1 MPEDEVSMAK
11 KQPRKATEVDL
22 ENTDGNVDKIRE
34 ILFGGQM
41 RDYEQRFADL
51 EDRLTRN
58 IEVISRNLEKRVDRL
73 DAYAK
78 RELEKLGDQF
88 KEERQARRKD
98 DKSRAREFKDL
109 ANQVEAWCGELE
121 EGLGEE
127 AQTLRRSLQEQS
139 EELSA
144 MISDVHDE
152 LSKSFSGETRNLADA
167 KLARED
173 MADLLA
179 EMALRLKKE

>member
-1 MPEDEVSMAK
+1 MAK
-11 KQPRKATEVDL
+11 KQTKKSSEVDL
-22 ENTDGNVDKIRE
+22 DNADGNVDKIRE

-58 IEVISRNLEKRVDRL
+58 IDVMSRNMEKRVDRL

-78 RELEKLGDQF
+78 RELEKLSGQF

-98 DKSRAREFKDL
+98 GKSSARELKDL
-109 ANQVEAWCGELE
+109 SSQFESWCTELE

-127 AQTLRRSLQEQS
+127 SQALRRSLQEQS
-139 EELSA
+139 EELSG
-144 MISDVHDE
+144 MISDVHNE
-152 LSKSFSGETRNLADA
+152 MSKSLSGETRNLANA
-167 KLARED
+167 KLARDD
-173 MADLLA
+173 MAELLA
-179 EMALRLKKE
+179 EMALRLKKDVKLPDA

>member
-1 MPEDEVSMAK
+1 MAK
-11 KQPRKATEVDL
+11 KQSKERSEVDL
-22 ENTDGNVDKIRE
+22 DNADGNVDKIRE

-41 RDYEQRFADL
+41 RDYEQRFSDL
-51 EDRLTRN
+51 EDRLTRS
-58 IEVISRNLEKRVDRL
+58 IEAMSRNLEKRVERL

-78 RELEKLGDQF
+78 RELEKLGDKF

-98 DKSRAREFKDL
+98 GKSAERELKEL
-109 ANQVEAWCGELE
+109 AGQVETWFAELE
-121 EGLGEE
+121 EGVGEE
-127 AQTLRRSLQEQS
+127 SQALRRSLQEQS
-139 EELSA
+139 EELSG

-152 LSKSFSGETRNLADA
+152 LSKSLSGEARNLADA

-179 EMALRLKKE
+179 EMALRLKKDLKLPDA

>member
-1 MPEDEVSMAK
+1 MAK
-11 KQPRKATEVDL
+11 KQTRKGSSVDL

-51 EDRLTRN
+51 EDRLARN
-58 IEVISRNLEKRVDRL
+58 IDVISRNLEKRVDRL

-78 RELEKLGDQF
+78 RELEKLGEQL

-98 DKSRAREFKDL
+98 DKSSARDL
-109 ANQVEAWCGELE
+109 KYLSQQVESWVAELE

-127 AQTLRRSLQEQS
+127 SKALRLSLQEQS
-139 EELSA
+139 EELSG
-144 MISDVHDE
+144 MISDVHDQ
-152 LSKSFSGETRNLADA
+152 LSKSLSGETRNLAAA
-167 KLARED
+167 KLAREE
-173 MADLLA
+173 MAELLA
-179 EMALRLKKE
+179 EMALRLKQDS

>member
-1 MPEDEVSMAK
+1 MAK
-11 KQPRKATEVDL
+11 KQSRKATEVDL

-58 IEVISRNLEKRVDRL
+58 IEVMSRNMEKRVDRL

-98 DKSRAREFKDL
+98 DKSSARELKDL

-127 AQTLRRSLQEQS
+127 SQTLRRSLQEQS
-139 EELSA
+139 EELSG
-144 MISDVHDE
+144 MISDVHEE
-152 LSKSFSGETRNLADA
+152 LSKSLSGETRNLADA

-179 EMALRLKKE
+179 EMALRLKKDLKLPDA

>member
-1 MPEDEVSMAK
+1 MAK
-11 KQPRKATEVDL
+11 KQTRKAPEVNLD
-22 ENTDGNVDKIRE
+22 NTDGNVDKIRE

-51 EDRLTRN
+51 EDRLTRSV
-58 IEVISRNLEKRVDRL
+58 EVMSGNLEKRIERL

-78 RELEKLGDQF
+78 REMDKLGDQF

-98 DKSRAREFKDL
+98 EKTSARELKDL
-109 ANQVEAWCGELE
+109 SKQVETWCAELE
-121 EGLGEE
+121 EEIE
-127 AQTLRRSLQEQS
+127 SESQTLRRSLQEQS
-139 EELSA
+139 EELSG
-144 MISDVHDE
+144 MVSDVHDQ
-152 LSKSFSGETRNLADA
+152 LSKSLSGETRNLADA

-179 EMALRLKKE
+179 EMALRLKKDLKLPDA

>member
-1 MPEDEVSMAK
+1 MAK
-11 KQPRKATEVDL
+11 KQSKKTSGVDL
-22 ENTDGNVDKIRE
+22 DNTDGNVDKIRE

-73 DAYAK
+73 DVYAK
-78 RELEKLGDQF
+78 RELEKLGEKF
-88 KEERQARRKD
+88 KDERQARRED
-98 DKSRAREFKDL
+98 GKSSARELKDM
-109 ANQVEAWCGELE
+109 AGQVETWVAELE

-127 AQTLRRSLQEQS
+127 SQALRRSLQEQS
-139 EELSA
+139 EELSG
-144 MISDVHDE
+144 MISDVHDQ
-152 LSKSFSGETRNLADA
+152 LSKSLSGETRNLADA
-167 KLARED
+167 KLARDD

-179 EMALRLKKE
+179 EMALRLKKDLKLPDA

>member
-1 MPEDEVSMAK
+1 MAK
-11 KQPRKATEVDL
+11 KQSKKTSGVDL
-22 ENTDGNVDKIRE
+22 ENADGNVDKIRE

-58 IEVISRNLEKRVDRL
+58 IEVMSRNLEKRVDRL
-73 DAYAK
+73 DTYAK
-78 RELEKLGDQF
+78 RELEKLGEQF

-98 DKSRAREFKDL
+98 GKSSARELKDMGG
-109 ANQVEAWCGELE
+109 QVETWIAELE

-127 AQTLRRSLQEQS
+127 AQSLRRSLQEQS
-139 EELSA
+139 EELSG

-152 LSKSFSGETRNLADA
+152 LSKTLSGETRNLTDA
-167 KLARED
+167 KLARDD

-179 EMALRLKKE
+179 EMALRLKKDLKLPDA